1 MEAAFYHINRSG
13 KAVCCL
19 CPHHCRI
26 ENGRCGRCQTRGFD
40 GTTLQALN
48 YGKITGLALDPIE
61 KKPLYR
67 FHRGSLI
74 LSLGSWGCNFTCP
87 FCQNWQISQQPA
99 PSQDLTLGEVVAFA
113 EKYVPQG
120 NIGLAYTYNEPT
132 LSYEFI
138 IQTAKLIKKRGLFN
152 VMVSNGYIER
162 KPLEGLLP
170 YIDAWNID
178 LKGFSEEF
186 YRSQCGASLQPVLNT
201 IPAAASVSHVEV
213 TTLIIPGKNDDEDQM
228 DHEARWLAGLRP
240 DIPLHLTRYFPRYRD
255 TTPMTPVDT
264 LHRLATVAKK
274 HLHHVYIGNV

>member
-1 MEAAFYHINRSG
+1 M
-13 KAVCCL
+13 
-19 CPHHCRI
+19 
-26 ENGRCGRCQTRGFD
+26 
-40 GTTLQALN
+40 
-48 YGKITGLALDPIE
+48 
-61 KKPLYR
+61 
-67 FHRGSLI
+67 
-74 LSLGSWGCNFTCP
+74 SLGSWGCNFTCP

-201 IPAAASVSHVEV
+201 ITAAASVSHVEV